1 MTLPHPYCYQS
12 AIVSF
17 ELVCCVVFPPPTLPT
32 FLPWTS
38 VAADVDSDGVGR
50 RPLADVDAR
59 SRRTA
64 DTASARSCQAP
75 LIHRAYQAS
84 PVAHTCTCA
93 GSWLVRR
100 PAPRTTRSW
109 GMKRRLL
116 GRARVGSSRG
126 RGRGSVRR
134 AGARPDAGDVGA
146 SCVEVGV
153 GAGAG
158 AVISAGTYTLPN
170 SVLPSGER
178 DCRHS
183 LTRSVPTPRRSRA
196 SVTSQTK
203 PLEES
208 MPVAAAVTYVLRSC
222 REPICAA
229 ITPPSVCVRSV
240 FTHLL
245 VGAASW
251 FGDFA
256 VSGF

>member
-59 SRRTA
+59 SCRTA

-84 PVAHTCTCA
+84 PRCPHLHLRRC
-93 GSWLVRR
+93 WLVRR
-100 PAPRTTRSW
+100 TAPRTTRSW
-109 GMKRRLL
+109 GVKRRLL

-126 RGRGSVRR
+126 RGRGSVGR
-134 AGARPDAGDVGA
+134 GGGTRPDAGDVGA

-158 AVISAGTYTLPN
+158 AVVSAGTYTLPN

-196 SVTSQTK
+196 SVTSQMK
-203 PLEES
+203 PPEES
-208 MPVAAAVTYVLRSC
+208 MPVAAAVTDVLRPC
-222 REPICAA
+222 REPICAVINPA
-229 ITPPSVCVRSV
+229 
-240 FTHLL
+240 
-245 VGAASW
+245 
-251 FGDFA
+251 
-256 VSGF
+256 